1 MGIKSFFRKI
11 GNGIRKAG
19 RFIKD
24 KVFPVVGRIAKPV
37 LNVIGALPG
46 VAGVV
51 GRIGSGIANV
61 LHGATDQIPNEDA
74 KKRINDVI
82 SRGNQAFQ
90 GAVDRG
96 REIAEGANNAIGIG
110 RNIVRGVTDVVRDNG
125 RDIANH
131 FKTMP
136 VDWKSKIGPK

>member
-61 LHGATDQIPNEDA
+61 LH
-74 KKRINDVI
+74 
-82 SRGNQAFQ
+82 
-90 GAVDRG
+90 
-96 REIAEGANNAIGIG
+96 
-110 RNIVRGVTDVVRDNG
+110 
-125 RDIANH
+125 
-131 FKTMP
+131 
-136 VDWKSKIGPK
+136 